1 MIAAIWF
8 CAGAVTGIIAT
19 IGIGIAIINRPLP
32 ERQRPIWSVNGG
44 KHTMTTGPQS
54 VYDQLQRR
62 LR

>member
-19 IGIGIAIINRPLP
+19 IGIGIGIAII
-32 ERQRPIWSVNGG
+32 